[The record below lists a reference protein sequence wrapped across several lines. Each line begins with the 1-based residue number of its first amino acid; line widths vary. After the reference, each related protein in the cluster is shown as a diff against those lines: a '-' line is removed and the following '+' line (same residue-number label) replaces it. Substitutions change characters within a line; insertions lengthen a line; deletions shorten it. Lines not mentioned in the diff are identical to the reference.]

1 MSALE
6 TWFEGFRRE
15 IVGVDQA
22 FRTPF
27 GEQRL
32 LYADWTA
39 SGRLYAP
46 IERQMVERFGPFVAN
61 THSESNTSGT
71 TMTLAY
77 REAHRLI
84 KQHVRAAADDVII
97 TQGSGMTGV
106 VNKLQRLLGLRIPE
120 QLQPYC
126 SIPPACRPV
135 VFVTHME
142 HHSNQTSWEETICDV
157 EVVPPDERGLVS
169 PAALEPLLDEH
180 RDRPLKIGAFT
191 ACSNVTGIRTP
202 YHDLARV
209 MHAHGGLCFVD
220 FAASGPYV
228 EIDMHPPG
236 DPAAHLDAIYFSPH
250 KFLGGPGTPGVLVFN
265 SRLYSNRVPDQP
277 GGGTVLWTNPWHQH
291 TFIGDIEIREDGGT
305 PAFLQT
311 VKAALAIGLKDAMG
325 VERML
330 AREHELVGRVM
341 DGLSAVPRLHVLAG
355 HVRDR
360 LGIFSFYLEHLH
372 YNLVVRLL
380 NDRFGIQVRGGC
392 SCAGTYG
399 HFLLHVDPNRSRA
412 ITEKI
417 DHGDLSD
424 KPGWVRM
431 SIHPTTPDRE
441 VEYLIEAVDAVA
453 RHGEQWAADYTYS
466 AHTNEFCHRSLPE
479 VDETAIRRWFEV
491 GAPTLSRTY
500 ITAVG
505 GAGSSAAPAFDSGTN
520 TR

>member
-1 MSALE
+1 MTVLS
-6 TWFEGFRRE
+6 TWFDGFRRE
-15 IVGVDQA
+15 IVGVDQR
-22 FRTPF
+22 FDSPL

-32 LYADWTA
+32 VYADWTA
-39 SGRLYAP
+39 SGRLYRP
-46 IERQMVERFGPFVAN
+46 IELAMLERFGPFVAN

-77 REAHRLI
+77 REAHRRI
-84 KQHVRAAADDVII
+84 KRHVRAAPADVII

-106 VNKLQRLLGLRIPE
+106 VNKLQRILGLRVPE
-120 QLQPYC
+120 QLTSRFDLPREG
-126 SIPPACRPV
+126 RPV
-135 VFVTHME
+135 VLLTHME

-157 EVVPPDERGLVS
+157 EVIPPDSQGLVD
-169 PAALEPLLDEH
+169 PAALAQVLEKY
-180 RDRPLKIGAFT
+180 RDRPLRIGAFS

-220 FAASGPYV
+220 FAASAPYV
-228 EIDMHPPG
+228 DIDMHPEG
-236 DPAAHLDAIYFSPH
+236 DPAAGLDAIYFSPH
-250 KFLGGPGTPGVLVFN
+250 KFLGGPGSPGVLVFN
-265 SRLYSNRVPDQP
+265 SQLYHNRVPDQP

-291 TFIGDIEIREDGGT
+291 SFIGDIELREDGGT

-311 VKAALAIGLKDAMG
+311 IKAALAIGLKDAMG
-325 VERML
+325 VDRML
-330 AREHELVGRVM
+330 AREHEMVGRIM
-341 DGLSAVPRLHVLAG
+341 DGLRHVPRLHVLAG

-360 LGIFSFYLEHLH
+360 LGIFSFYVEDLH

-380 NDRFGIQVRGGC
+380 NDRFGVQVRGGC

-431 SIHPTTPDRE
+431 SIHPTTTDEE
-441 VEYLIEAVDAVA
+441 VEYLLLAVDAVA
-453 RHGEQWAADYTYS
+453 RHGHGWSAGYVYS
-466 AHTNEFCHRSLPE
+466 PQTNEFTHRDAPQ
-479 VDETAIRRWFEV
+479 VDEAGIRQWFSVE
-491 GAPTLSRTY
+491 
-500 ITAVG
+500 
-505 GAGSSAAPAFDSGTN
+505 APAASLV
-520 TR
+520 

>member
-1 MSALE
+1 MGSLE
-6 TWFEGFRRE
+6 TWFEGVRRG
-15 IVGVDQA
+15 IVGLDQP
-22 FRTPF
+22 FRTPY

-32 LYADWTA
+32 VYADWTA
-39 SGRLYAP
+39 SGRLYAA
-46 IERQMVERFGPFVAN
+46 IEHQLLERFGPFVAN

-84 KQHVRAAADDVII
+84 KQHVHASAGDVII

-120 QLQPYC
+120 QLAPYC
-126 SIPPACRPV
+126 AIPRERRPV

-142 HHSNQTSWEETICDV
+142 HHSNQTSWEESICDV
-157 EVVPPDERGLVS
+157 EVVPPDDMGLVS
-169 PAALEPLLDEH
+169 PAALEPLLHEH

-202 YHDLARV
+202 YHELARV

-228 EIDMHPPG
+228 HIDMHPDG
-236 DPAAHLDAIYFSPH
+236 DPATHLDAVYFSPH
-250 KFLGGPGTPGVLVFN
+250 KFLGGPGSPGVLVFS

-291 TFIGDIEIREDGGT
+291 SFIGDIEVREDGGT

-311 VKAALAIGLKDAMG
+311 VKAALAIGLKDTMG

-330 AREHELVGRVM
+330 AREHEMVGRVL
-341 DGLSAVPRLHVLAG
+341 DGLLAVPRLHVLAG

-360 LGIFSFYLEHLH
+360 LAIFSFYLEHLH

-380 NDRFGIQVRGGC
+380 NDRFGVQVRGGC

-417 DHGDLSD
+417 DHGDLSE

-431 SIHPTTPDRE
+431 SIHPTTSDRE
-441 VEYLIEAVDAVA
+441 VEYLLEAVDAVA
-453 RHGEQWAADYTYS
+453 RHGEQWAADYAYS
-466 AHTNEFCHRSLPE
+466 PQTNEFCHRSRPE
-479 VDETAIRRWFEV
+479 MDAAAIQRWFV
-491 GAPTLSRTY
+491 LD
-500 ITAVG
+500 
-505 GAGSSAAPAFDSGTN
+505 APAAQPA
-520 TR
+520 